1 MKCKNCVFYN
11 ESIFPVPYCL
21 NNDRVVDGDKD
32 YCSWGE
38 KADGR

>member
-1 MKCKNCVFYN
+1 MKCKECIYYN

-21 NNDRVVDGDKD
+21 QNDRVVDDMD

-38 KADGR
+38 KE